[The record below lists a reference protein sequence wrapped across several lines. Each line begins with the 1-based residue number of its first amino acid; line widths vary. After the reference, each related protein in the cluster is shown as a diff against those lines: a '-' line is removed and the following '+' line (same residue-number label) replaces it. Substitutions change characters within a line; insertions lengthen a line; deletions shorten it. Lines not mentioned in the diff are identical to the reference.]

1 MRDERRS
8 LIRSPDGLDQFGT
21 QHVLI
26 ALISHQESVISDCT
40 SILPLSR
47 RTVRFWFGG
56 EVVYLHTLYM
66 SYTDNNLVSLQYMH
80 TCSKEKRNHR
90 GFLFQGDLQPISGDG
105 YVARRLCHH

>member
-1 MRDERRS
+1 VRDERRS

-26 ALISHQESVISDCT
+26 ALISHQESVISVCT

-66 SYTDNNLVSLQYMH
+66 SYTDNNLVSLCNICIHVQKRRGTTEDSYFKA
-80 TCSKEKRNHR
+80 TCN
-90 GFLFQGDLQPISGDG
+90 Q
-105 YVARRLCHH
+105 